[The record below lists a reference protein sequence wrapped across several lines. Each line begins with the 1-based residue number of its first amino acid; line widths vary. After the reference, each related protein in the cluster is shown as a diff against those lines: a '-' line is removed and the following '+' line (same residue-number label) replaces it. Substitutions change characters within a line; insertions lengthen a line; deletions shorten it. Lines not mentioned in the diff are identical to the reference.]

1 MYTDFYLFSD
11 ELFSKLQCLFPSLV
25 SSTLEG
31 IWLEEQKRAD
41 CCNVLENC
49 KGNIKINCNA
59 SEHCEKHSE
68 KSSVT
73 LKCSESC
80 SSNVTHELD
89 ETLESGHKEVKF
101 SGRCVCLPYGADIKD
116 CKFIYLGPKGPT
128 LESLLLRFPENMFY
142 HVHPSEGV
150 VDKLSGL
157 QSLFRRS
164 IKLEMIRDADII
176 GILVGTLGVA
186 RYQEAITRLK
196 TVIKAAG
203 KRSYTFV
210 VGKPNEP
217 KLANISEV
225 DVFVYVAC
233 PETTIVDRGSDP
245 ILYRKLVAPWEVE
258 VALVASREWS
268 MTFEP
273 DFSAMLPGG
282 TRHVEVSD
290 APRQEEASVSLI
302 TNRTQA
308 LGLR

>member
-1 MYTDFYLFSD
+1 MEKKDAI
-11 ELFSKLQCLFPSLV
+11 E
-25 SSTLEG
+25 
-31 IWLEEQKRAD
+31 
-41 CCNVLENC
+41 CNGFC
-49 KGNIKINCNA
+49 KINAPNNLD
-59 SEHCEKHSE
+59 KN
-68 KSSVT
+68 
-73 LKCSESC
+73 LKGG
-80 SSNVTHELD
+80 LR
-89 ETLESGHKEVKF
+89 EVKF
-101 SGRCVCLPYGADIKD
+101 NGRCVYLPNEVDIKD
-116 CKFIYLGPKGPT
+116 CCFIYLGPKGPT
-128 LESLLLRFPENMFY
+128 LNTLLLRFPENIFY
-142 HVHPSEGV
+142 HVLPSEGV
-150 VDKLSGL
+150 VEKLSGM

-164 IKLEMIRDADII
+164 IKLEMIRDAEII

-186 RYQEAITRLK
+186 RYREAITRLK
-196 TVIKAAG
+196 TIIKTAG
-203 KRSYTFV
+203 KRCYTFV

-245 ILYRKLVAPWEVE
+245 VLYRKLVAPWEVE
-258 VALVASREWS
+258 VALVVGREWS

-282 TRHVEVSD
+282 ARHMELSD